1 MKISLLPISFYEAV
15 EKDEMTVMDWV
26 KFASRIKDLDAFDVG
41 IAMLKSRTPKYLE
54 ELRREIEKCGKPLN
68 MVTTY
73 PDYSNPDPVQRKR
86 EKLYSQADIAVASEL
101 GASYVRVLAGQKYPG
116 TKRKENVKR
125 AVEGLLQA
133 NETAKQYGVQL
144 VYENHPGCMAWEYP
158 DVSTDPEAVEE
169 ILAALKGSGI
179 GFNLDTANAVT
190 CGLDPVELLKKYY
203 CQVTTFHI
211 TDFTYDK
218 NGNCC
223 AATIGTGKAP
233 NREVIA
239 YAEAQGFSGWY
250 CIEECSGRGLSGM
263 VDAVDF
269 VREVETAVK

>member
-1 MKISLLPISFYEAV
+1 MREAT
-15 EKDEMTVMDWV
+15 EYGG
-26 KFASRIKDLDAFDVG
+26 DVSG
-41 IAMLKSRTPKYLE
+41 LFQPRSGTKKTER
-54 ELRREIEKCGKPLN
+54 
-68 MVTTY
+68 
-73 PDYSNPDPVQRKR
+73 
-86 EKLYSQADIAVASEL
+86 LYSQADIAVASEL
-101 GASYVRVLAGQKYPG
+101 GASYVRVFAGQKHPG

-125 AVEGLLQA
+125 AIEGLLQA
-133 NETAKQYGVQL
+133 NESAKQYGVQL

-218 NGNCC
+218 NGSCC

-239 YAEAQGFSGWY
+239 YAEAQDFRAGTALKNVVG
-250 CIEECSGRGLSGM
+250 
-263 VDAVDF
+263 VD
-269 VREVETAVK
+269 